1 MKMKTKHVIVKCK
14 ADFSMPLAAMFG
26 VYVIM
31 HGNSSPGGGFQGGV
45 LMASTLLMFFLAYG
59 WKGMEKTFHDGFL
72 HNSESL
78 AEIVYIAV
86 GMVGIFAGFNFAL
99 DFILSDKWQ
108 IETTMIM
115 NGAVG
120 YHVMAAIICLQTVM
134 LTVLHS
140 DEDGLEEGSDQK

>member
-1 MKMKTKHVIVKCK
+1 
-14 ADFSMPLAAMFG
+14 MPLAAMFG

-45 LMASTLLMFFLAYG
+45 LMAITLLMFFLAYG

-86 GMVGIFAGFNFAL
+86 GDGRHLCRISTSL
-99 DFILSDKWQ
+99 WTLSCSDKWQ